1 MVAAIRESHPDTPLH
16 YTVEDG
22 EHGLGADLGISEPWV
37 AEGVAFVR
45 TYW

>member
-1 MVAAIRESHPDTPLH
+1 MAKIKETHPGTPVK

-22 EHGLGADLGISEPWV
+22 EHGLGADLGIADSWV

-45 TYW
+45 QYW